1 MTLSSPLGRFFFFI
15 KKSPRAERRKI
26 MKKIVMFFE
35 DEEDDVCGTSRHHE
49 LQEITLAPGET
60 PEEALQNYVEQQYKY
75 LCSVWEYN
83 DAPILG
89 DFYTATGK
97 YLLRVEYA
105 GVREVEDN

>member
-1 MTLSSPLGRFFFFI
+1 
-15 KKSPRAERRKI
+15 

-97 YLLRVEYA
+97 SLLRVEYA